1 MKYTV
6 QTSKGPVRFHSVGEP
21 IVGIPAE
28 GAAMTDKANGYLPES
43 GVWTAREREFWIN
56 RTESETVKT
65 AAKTVAALVAA
76 LEDALPMLVCLGDF
90 IGNGEVNADR
100 PGSLGARCD
109 LIGDIKSL
117 LDAVKK

>member
-28 GAAMTDKANGYLPES
+28 GAAMTDKANGYIPES

-65 AAKTVAALVAA
+65 AAKTIAALIAA
-76 LEDALPMLVCLGDF
+76 LEDVL
-90 IGNGEVNADR
+90 ADTEHQ
-100 PGSLGARCD
+100 GSTRRDAYE
-109 LIGDIKSL
+109 L
-117 LDAVKK
+117 LDAVK